1 MAAPAPISSPAVRRF
16 VLRQSRLGTFT
27 HCLIVLLLLA
37 AFGAYCFVWYRDR
50 FFNQLR
56 NSADATAL
64 IQPTRGSIEGDIRLF
79 QKRWHEFAVA
89 KPGDAAVFDLTED
102 DVRTLLRARS
112 SLADRSEVRLVHD
125 QAIAAA
131 TFPLAE
137 IPYFGD
143 RFNDRFLNMTATMT
157 PSLVDGIPRVT
168 ISKATLAGH
177 PVSDDQR
184 KNLELIC
191 SAWLSNA
198 LLPQRDVLARVKQMR
213 IENGVVY
220 LQQ

>member
-1 MAAPAPISSPAVRRF
+1 MAAPAPVRSPALRRF

-27 HCLIVLLLLA
+27 RCLILFVLLTS
-37 AFGAYCFVWYRDR
+37 FGLYCFVWYRDR
-50 FFNQLR
+50 FFTQLR
-56 NSADATAL
+56 NSADSTAL
-64 IQPTRGSIEGDIRLF
+64 IQPTRISIEGDIRLF

-89 KPGDAAVFDLTED
+89 KPGDAAVFDLTEE

-112 SLADRSEVRLVHD
+112 GLADRSEVRLVHD
-125 QAIAAA
+125 QAIVAA
-131 TFPLAE
+131 TFPLTE

-157 PSLVDGIPRVT
+157 PSLVEGIPRVA

-177 PVSDDQR
+177 PVTEDQR
-184 KNLELIC
+184 KDLELLC

-198 LLPQRDVLARVKQMR
+198 LLPQRDVLVRVKQMR